1 MSVETVARRYAT
13 ALADV
18 VIKSGETESVRRE
31 LSLWEQLMTSNVDL
45 QNAVRNPSIPH
56 SSKEKVLEALI
67 EKSKPSRT
75 TSNFVRVLLRNG
87 RLTEIREINRKLE
100 SVLEERSGSVVAEV
114 TSARD
119 LSGAQQAELKAN
131 LEKLTGKQVK
141 LNFAIDPAIIGGVV
155 TRIGSTVYDGSVKTQ
170 LENLKEE
177 MIGS

>member
-1 MSVETVARRYAT
+1 MSVETIARRYAT

-18 VIKSGETESVRRE
+18 VLKTGEAESVKSE
-31 LSLWEQLMTSNVDL
+31 LKIWEQLMNSNGDL
-45 QNAVRNPSIPH
+45 QTAIRNPAIAH
-56 SSKEKVLEALI
+56 SSKEKVVEALI
-67 EKSKPSRT
+67 EKTRPSRT
-75 TSNFVRVLLRNG
+75 TANFIRVLLRNG
-87 RLTEIREINRKLE
+87 RLTELREINERLE
-100 SVLEERSGSVVAEV
+100 RVLEERSGSVVAEV

-119 LSGAQQAELKAN
+119 LSGAHQSALKAN

-141 LNFAIDPAIIGGVV
+141 INFAINPAIIGGVV